1 MQETWV
7 PSLVWEGP
15 SSRGPTTPTIQ
26 LSSVQSLSCV
36 QLFEAPWT
44 AAHQASL
51 SITNSQSLFKLVSI
65 ESMMPSNHLILCRP
79 LQSCP
84 ASGSFPVSQFFAS
97 GGQRIGASASTSV
110 LPMNIQ
116 DWLPLGLTDLISL
129 QSEGLSRVFSNTTVQ
144 KYQFVHVQLSLWSH
158 FHIHTWLLE
167 KPQLWLYGPFIGKVM
182 SLFFNMLPR
191 LVIAFL
197 PRSKHLL
204 ISWLQL

>member
-1 MQETWV
+1 MGSI
-7 PSLVWEGP
+7 PGLGRSLVPWTNYTHN
-15 SSRGPTTPTIQ
+15 SVQ
-26 LSSVQSLSCV
+26 FSSVQSLSCV

-65 ESMMPSNHLILCRP
+65 ESMMPSNHLILCCP

-97 GGQRIGASASTSV
+97 GGQSIGASASTSV